1 MDPIGFQDRVDQTW
15 VQGAHPEVLP
25 EVQAHGDVDE
35 EGEEEVLCSTS
46 FKQYFI
52 QHFVLSY
59 FYPKACHKNGYDST
73 HPVKLFRLISLVH

>member
-25 EVQAHGDVDE
+25 GVQAHGDVDE

-52 QHFVLSY
+52 QHFVLTI
-59 FYPKACHKNGYDST
+59 P
-73 HPVKLFRLISLVH
+73 RLVIKKVMIVRIL